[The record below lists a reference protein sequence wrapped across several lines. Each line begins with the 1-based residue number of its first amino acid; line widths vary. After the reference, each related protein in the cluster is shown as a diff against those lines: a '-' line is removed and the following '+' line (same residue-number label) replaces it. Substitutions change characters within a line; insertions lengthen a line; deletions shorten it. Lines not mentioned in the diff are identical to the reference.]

1 MNLKPDQILKTARKR
16 AALSQRELAKRAGT
30 SQSVIARIESG
41 VSDPSTNTLKNL
53 VEAAGFDLDV
63 ELSIRPVADSH
74 MLSEVNRI
82 LSLTPEERLREVANV
97 ERFIKSVKHVG

>member
-1 MNLKPDQILKTARKR
+1 MNFKPDQILKTARKR
-16 AALSQRELAKRAGT
+16 AALSQRELANRAGT

-41 VSDPSTNTLKNL
+41 ASDPSTNTLKNL
-53 VEAAGFDLDV
+53 VEASGFDLDI
-63 ELSIRPVADSH
+63 ELAIRPVADSH

>member
-1 MNLKPDQILKTARKR
+1 MNFKPDQILKTARKR
-16 AALSQRELAKRAGT
+16 AALSQRELANRAGT

-41 VSDPSTNTLKNL
+41 ASDPSTNTLKNL
-53 VEAAGFDLDV
+53 VEAAGFDLDI
-63 ELSIRPVADSH
+63 ELAIRPVADSH